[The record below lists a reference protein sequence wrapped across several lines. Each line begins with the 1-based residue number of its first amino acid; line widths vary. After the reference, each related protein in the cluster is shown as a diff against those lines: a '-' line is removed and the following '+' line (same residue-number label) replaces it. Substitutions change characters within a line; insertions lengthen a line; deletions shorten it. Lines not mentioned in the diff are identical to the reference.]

1 MKNSDIDDR
10 RDVDPMETVCT
21 EQRLLIQEAFS
32 TAAITKC
39 ASDTKVPGRHPYS
52 IVQEKCLGRITS
64 YHSPSRLERTF

>member
-1 MKNSDIDDR
+1 MIEIQVYMKNSDIDDR

-39 ASDTKVPGRHPYS
+39 ASDTTG
-52 IVQEKCLGRITS
+52 T
-64 YHSPSRLERTF
+64 

>member
-1 MKNSDIDDR
+1 MIEIQVYMKNSDIDDR

-39 ASDTKVPGRHPYS
+39 ASDTAW
-52 IVQEKCLGRITS
+52 
-64 YHSPSRLERTF
+64 